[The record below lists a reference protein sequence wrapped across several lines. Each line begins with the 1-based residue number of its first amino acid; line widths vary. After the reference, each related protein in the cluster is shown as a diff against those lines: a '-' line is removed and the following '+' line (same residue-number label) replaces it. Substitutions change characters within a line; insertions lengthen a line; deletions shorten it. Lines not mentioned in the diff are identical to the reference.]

1 MQANDDDDEVR
12 DRKSLAAFVR
22 ELAGEVSENPTSW
35 ENRDLP
41 SFLRAMAAWIDDMDG
56 YYRNMGEEPP
66 KEPSWRTIAD
76 ILMAA
81 TMYE

>member
-1 MQANDDDDEVR
+1 MSDDDDVR
-12 DRKSLAAFVR
+12 DKKSLAAFVR
-22 ELAGEVSENPTSW
+22 ELAEELARNPKAW

-41 SFLRAMAAWIDDMDG
+41 AFLGAMAAWIDDMDG
-56 YYRNMGEEPP
+56 YYTNMGEEPP
-66 KEPSWRTIAD
+66 AEPTFETIAD